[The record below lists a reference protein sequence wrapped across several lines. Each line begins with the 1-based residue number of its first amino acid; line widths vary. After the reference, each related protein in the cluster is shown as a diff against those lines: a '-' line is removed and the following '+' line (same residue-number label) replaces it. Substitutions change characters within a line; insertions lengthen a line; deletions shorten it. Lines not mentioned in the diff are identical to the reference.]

1 MIAVDAADRQV
12 PPVPPAF
19 ASSVTIYYHCN
30 VQSHLMSPLLFL
42 LCSFALSSPS
52 QKKLYRT
59 SLTFNPYK
67 HAVFHIDL

>member
-12 PPVPPAF
+12 PPVQPAF

-52 QKKLYRT
+52 QKNFIVRASLSIRT
-59 SLTFNPYK
+59 SMLYST
-67 HAVFHIDL
+67 